1 MSATCPQCAAP
12 DQSVAVSQAL
22 ADTTQPLAAPIRAL
36 LSPPPA
42 PQPAEEGGLSGAAI
56 SLSALAA
63 ILGVLGV
70 LSLVRDRADLAG
82 YDPAYRVGYLAGPFV
97 LPLFLLG
104 IAAIVEVVKRSR
116 RRAAPASSSPEETAR
131 RQLHARV
138 WQAGWLCRRCQV
150 AFFPEA
156 SIRPGFPASPA
167 IPVEQF
173 PLWVMTAAERAF
185 GADARAVAD

>member
-1 MSATCPQCAAP
+1 MSAPCPQCAAP

-22 ADTTQPLAAPIRAL
+22 ADTTRPLAGPTRAL
-36 LSPPPA
+36 LAPPPG
-42 PQPAEEGGLSGAAI
+42 PRPAEEGLSGAAI
-56 SLSALAA
+56 SLSVLAA
-63 ILGVLGV
+63 VFGLLGI
-70 LSLVRDRADLAG
+70 LSLVRNRTDLAG
-82 YDPAYRVGYLAGPFV
+82 YDPAYRVGYLVGPFV
-97 LPLFLLG
+97 LPLFLLA

-116 RRAAPASSSPEETAR
+116 RPAAPAAASPEEEAR
-131 RQLHARV
+131 RQLHTRV

-185 GADARAVAD
+185 GADAPAVAD